1 MTTNTTPSTAS
12 QAPAVS
18 ICYDDKF
25 RALLCEVADESVMCE
40 TAWEAGLVAYIDA
53 KLAQAAQDKTD
64 YANQLIEDCRKL
76 RDCAT
81 AAEAKL
87 EAIRQGAEGLQEY
100 SPAFKV
106 IGGMAKSNDGGWLC
120 KEELLALLQPQH
132 KADESGLPG

>member
-1 MTTNTTPSTAS
+1 MTTTPSTAS

-18 ICYDDKF
+18 TFDNDEFWKLVIASYKGGGNEEK
-25 RALLCEVADESVMCE
+25 ALIEYC
-40 TAWEAGLVAYIDA
+40 DA
-53 KLAQAAQDKTD
+53 KLAQANAAAEDFRHMAFLA
-64 YANQLIEDCRKL
+64 ANASRKAEA
-76 RDCAT
+76 RAT